1 LKAFKYKKKF
11 WEVTNIRIRRNMNEP
26 YYLLIQRK
34 GEKLLAT
41 EKENFII
48 LVFIAYLLN
57 LMSQQTFLCNLSF
70 ARFHKKACLKL
81 LL

>member
-1 LKAFKYKKKF
+1 
-11 WEVTNIRIRRNMNEP
+11 MNEP

-57 LMSQQTFLCNLSF
+57 LMSQQTFLCNHF
-70 ARFHKKACLKL
+70 WER
-81 LL
+81 